1 MESELNMKA
10 SVIIP
15 SYNASERLY
24 LNLVSLKYQDYPHND
39 FEVIVINNGS
49 FDDTETMLS
58 NFEADFSLKRIRINE
73 NRGIARGRNEGILE
87 ASGDILIF
95 HDSDMIA
102 TKDFVRSH
110 IEAHEKEKIVVCGLP
125 WLRVYSYFYKN
136 FTPYE
141 AAIFSMHR
149 DKYNLEADFWQKD
162 KYKLLTEEQIKDGS
176 FLNLAF
182 DLNMDF
188 ITSLKETMAIFGEDL
203 KDYNLPW
210 RFFITNNA
218 SVDRKQV
225 LEVGSF
231 DENIVKYGF
240 EDYDLGIR
248 LYKSGNEFKLSH
260 DIISVHQEHPKNAT
274 PDDVKENVDYMCK
287 KYNNIYYIDMILLC
301 LSYSVPMDYQ
311 SINAVMSD
319 INRMHI
325 LGNYNDI
332 LSIFLEILQTAIKI
346 SFKHDTDVKSTM
358 LPYIC
363 KNYYIIKKQLKE
375 LQEIHKMFNFTNM
388 FSGLMKSI
396 FNM

>member
-24 LNLVSLKYQDYPHND
+24 LNLVSLKYQDYPHDD
-39 FEVIVINNGS
+39 FEVIVIDNGS

-58 NFEADFSLKRIRINE
+58 NFEADFTLKRIRIDE
-73 NRGIARGRNEGILE
+73 NRGIARGRNKGILE

-102 TKDFVRSH
+102 TKDFVRRH
-110 IEAHEKEKIVVCGLP
+110 IEAHDKENIVVCGLP
-125 WLRVYSYFYKN
+125 WLRIYSYFYKN
-136 FTPYE
+136 FIPYE
-141 AAIFSMHR
+141 VWNFSRHK
-149 DKYNLEADFWQKD
+149 DKYNLEPDYLQKD

-176 FLNLAF
+176 FINLAF

-188 ITSLKETMAIFGEDL
+188 ITSLKDTMTIFGEDL

-225 LEVGSF
+225 IEVGSF
-231 DENIVKYGF
+231 DEEIVRYGF

-248 LYKSGNEFKLSH
+248 LYKAGNQFKLSH

-274 PDDVKENVDYMCK
+274 PDDVIENVNYMCK
-287 KYNNIYYIDMILLC
+287 KYDNIYYIDMILLC
-301 LSYSVPMDYQ
+301 LSYSVLMDYQ
-311 SINAVMSD
+311 SINSVMSE
-319 INRMHI
+319 INRMHV
-325 LGNYNDI
+325 LGSYNDI
-332 LSIFLEILQTAIKI
+332 LSIFLEILQAAIKV
-346 SFKHDTDVKSTM
+346 SFNHDMSVKSAM

-363 KNYYIIKKQLKE
+363 QNYYIIKKQIKE
-375 LQEIHKMFNFTNM
+375 LQEVHKMFHFTNM

>member
-24 LNLVSLKYQDYPHND
+24 LNLVSLKYQDYPHDD
-39 FEVIVINNGS
+39 FEVIVIDNGS

-58 NFEADFSLKRIRINE
+58 NFEADFTLKRIRIDE
-73 NRGIARGRNEGILE
+73 NRGIARGRNKGILE

-102 TKDFVRSH
+102 TKDFVRRH
-110 IEAHEKEKIVVCGLP
+110 IEAHDKENIVVCGLP
-125 WLRVYSYFYKN
+125 WLRIYSYFYKN
-136 FTPYE
+136 FAPYE
-141 AAIFSMHR
+141 MYNFSRHVY
-149 DKYNLEADFWQKD
+149 KYDLEADYWQKD
-162 KYKLLTEEQIKDGS
+162 KYKLLTEEQIKDGT
-176 FLNLAF
+176 FINLAF

-188 ITSLKETMAIFGEDL
+188 ITSLKDTMTIFGEDL

-225 LEVGSF
+225 IEVGSF
-231 DENIVKYGF
+231 DEEIVRYGF

-248 LYKSGNEFKLSH
+248 LYKAGNQFKLSH
-260 DIISVHQEHPKNAT
+260 DIISIHQEHPKNAT
-274 PDDVKENVDYMCK
+274 PDDVIENVNYMCK
-287 KYNNIYYIDMILLC
+287 KYDNIYYIDMILLC

-311 SINAVMSD
+311 SINSVMSE
-319 INRMHI
+319 INRMHV
-325 LGNYNDI
+325 LGSYNDI
-332 LSIFLEILQTAIKI
+332 LSIFLEILQAAIKV
-346 SFKHDTDVKSTM
+346 SFKHDMSVKSTM

-363 KNYYIIKKQLKE
+363 QNYYIIKKQIKE
-375 LQEIHKMFNFTNM
+375 LQEVHKMFHFTNM

>member
-1 MESELNMKA
+1 MKA
-10 SVIIP
+10 SIIIP
-15 SYNASERLY
+15 SYNSSERLY
-24 LNLVSLKYQDYPHND
+24 LNLVSLKYQDYPHED
-39 FEVIVINNGS
+39 FEVIVIDNGS
-49 FDDTETMLS
+49 SDDTETMLS
-58 NFEADFSLKRIRINE
+58 NFEADFALKRIHINE
-73 NRGIARGRNEGILE
+73 NRGIARGRNKGILE

-102 TKDFVRSH
+102 AKDFVRRH
-110 IEAHEKEKIVVCGLP
+110 IEAHHKENIVVCGLP
-125 WLRVYSYFYKN
+125 WLRIYSYFYKVFASYEMYN
-136 FTPYE
+136 FSRHIY
-141 AAIFSMHR
+141 
-149 DKYNLEADFWQKD
+149 KYNLETDYWLKD
-162 KYKLLTEEQIKDGS
+162 KYKLITEQQIKDGS

-182 DLNMDF
+182 DLDMDF

-203 KDYNLPW
+203 KGYNLPW

-225 LEVGSF
+225 IEVGSF
-231 DENIVKYGF
+231 DENIVRYGF

-248 LYKSGNEFKLSH
+248 LYKTGGEFKLSH

-274 PDDVKENVDYMCK
+274 PNDVKENVNYMCE

-301 LSYSVPMDYQ
+301 LSYSVPVDYQ
-311 SINAVMSD
+311 SINSVMSD

-346 SFKHDTDVKSTM
+346 SFKHDIDAKSTM

-375 LQEIHKMFNFTNM
+375 LQEEYQMFHFTNM